1 MLDFSSLAE
10 SLKAILWPQRCIFC
24 SELIFWNKEKTCD
37 RCKNSLPYVTGRIC
51 KKCGCS
57 KDNCSCTSN
66 ILYYDSAAA
75 PFYYEDSV
83 KKALTGMKFSQ
94 RKEYAEA
101 FSEYMLKTLSERYKD
116 EKFDV
121 ILCVPLHKKDR
132 RKRGYNQS
140 ELLSRYISEKSGIPY
155 KDNVLEKIYRTK
167 MQMSQKGIER
177 SGNLLGAFSVR
188 NGADLEDKSILL
200 IDDIKTTG
208 ATVSE
213 CGKMLYLAGAK
224 EVCVLSCAVTRKRN
238 KDRER

>member
-1 MLDFSSLAE
+1 MLDFFTLAE
-10 SLKAILWPQRCIFC
+10 SIKAILWPQRCIFC

-37 RCKNSLPYVTGRIC
+37 RCKNSLPYVTGKIC
-51 KKCGCS
+51 QKCGCS
-57 KDNCSCTSN
+57 KDNCSCTSS

-83 KKALTGMKFSQ
+83 KKALIRMKFSQ

-101 FSEYMLKTLSERYKD
+101 FSEYMLRTLRERYQG

-121 ILCVPLHKKDR
+121 ILCVPLHKNDR

-140 ELLSRYISEKSGIPY
+140 ELLSRYISEKSGIQY
-155 KDNVLEKIYRTK
+155 KGDVLEKIYRTK
-167 MQMSQKGIER
+167 MQMSQSGIER
-177 SGNLLGAFSVR
+177 SGNLLGAFNVKTGAAVENKSV
-188 NGADLEDKSILL
+188 LL

-208 ATVSE
+208 ATASE
-213 CGKMLYLAGAK
+213 CGKMLYLAGA
-224 EVCVLSCAVTRKRN
+224 ERVCILSCAVTRKRN

>member
-1 MLDFSSLAE
+1 MNNLFVLAE

-37 RCKNSLPYVTGRIC
+37 RCKNALPYVRGKIC
-51 KKCGCS
+51 PKCGCS

-66 ILYYDSAAA
+66 IMYYDKAAA
-75 PFYYEDSV
+75 PFYYEGSV
-83 KKALTGMKFSQ
+83 KNAIVQMKFSQ

-101 FSEYMLKTLSERYKD
+101 LSEYMLNTLKERYKD
-116 EKFDV
+116 EKFDM
-121 ILCVPLHKKDR
+121 IICVPLHKKDR

-140 ELLSRYISEKSGIPY
+140 ELLSRFLSEKSGIPY
-155 KDNVLEKIYRTK
+155 RDDILEKIYRTK

-177 SGNLLGAFSVR
+177 SGNLLGAFSVCE
-188 NGADLEDKSILL
+188 GADTENKSILL

-224 EVCVLSCAVTRKRN
+224 NICVLSCAVTGKRN
-238 KDRER
+238 KNRER